1 MDKQIDKHEGIKI
14 MSEEHRA
21 LAAVLHALEYLAKPQ
36 QLAKTDVRVF
46 QAIVRYIDTYSEKLH
61 HPAEDRFLF
70 KPLKEKTK
78 EGDELIAQLEAE
90 HARGG
95 ERMRKLKAAL
105 DQVIAG
111 TGGSDV
117 AFGAAVEEYAQF
129 YWQHMT
135 LEEKNIF
142 PLAANVLSQEDWA
155 ALVEGFNKNK
165 DPIAGS
171 EAAKDMDALLRKIL
185 EIAPEPIGL
194 G

>member
-1 MDKQIDKHEGIKI
+1 MDKQMDKYEGIKI

-36 QLAKTDVRVF
+36 QLAKTDVHVF

-61 HPAEDRFLF
+61 HPAEDQFLF
-70 KPLKEKTK
+70 KPLKEKTR
-78 EGDELIAQLEAE
+78 EGAELIAQLEAE
-90 HARGG
+90 HAKGG
-95 ERMRKLKAAL
+95 ERMHKLKTAL

-111 TGGSDV
+111 TGGGDV
-117 AFGAAVEEYAQF
+117 AFGAAVDEYARF

-142 PLAANVLSQEDWA
+142 PLAADTLSQEDWA
-155 ALVEGFNKNK
+155 ALVDGFSKNK

-171 EAAKDMDALLRKIL
+171 DAARDMDVLLRKIL
-185 EIAPEPIGL
+185 ETAPEPIGL